1 MTVLVI
7 DIGTTGLRA
16 ALVDEYG
23 TIEASAYRHCAP
35 TSPAPGL
42 VEFDAVTMWQATL
55 EACRQVLGDST
66 TPIVAVGIANQRA
79 STVAWN
85 ATTGKPLGPALGW
98 QDLRTIVDCI
108 TLRAEH
114 GLAFAPNQTAT
125 KAAWMLRTYLAD
137 ASPEERSNVR
147 IGTIDSWIAWNLS
160 EGAHFVTDHTNAAV
174 TGLTTPD
181 GLSWRDDVLSI
192 LGIEPHQLPT
202 IVPSRGAIG
211 AAPALPGAPL
221 LTALVGDQ
229 QASLVGQGCVTPG
242 RTKIT
247 FGSGGMLDL
256 FVGPTPPSQSARSS
270 HGTFPIVAHSDA
282 TTIFYGTE
290 SVMLA
295 AGTNIEWLV
304 HDMQLV
310 PDAASTE
317 ALAATVP
324 STDGVVFVPAPL
336 GLGTPH
342 WDYGARGTLLGVT
355 RGTTRA
361 HIVRAVLE
369 GVAHR
374 GVDLVEAAEADSG
387 LHIDAL
393 HIDGGMSRNR
403 VFVQALADAAQRVVH
418 VAPVTE
424 ATTLGAAFLAGTSAG
439 VWGSLNEACAGLKP
453 SWSCEPTSN
462 GGVSRDAWGE
472 AIGRARG
479 WIPDLSAL
487 DF

>member
-1 MTVLVI
+1 M
-7 DIGTTGLRA
+7 
-16 ALVDEYG
+16 
-23 TIEASAYRHCAP
+23 
-35 TSPAPGL
+35 
-42 VEFDAVTMWQATL
+42 
-55 EACRQVLGDST
+55 
-66 TPIVAVGIANQRA
+66 
-79 STVAWN
+79 
-85 ATTGKPLGPALGW
+85 
-98 QDLRTIVDCI
+98 

-137 ASPEERSNVR
+137 ASADERSKVR
-147 IGTIDSWIAWNLS
+147 VGTIDSWIAWNLTDRT
-160 EGAHFVTDHTNAAV
+160 HFVTDHTNAAV

-181 GLSWRDDVLSI
+181 GLNWRDDVLSI

-202 IVPSRGAIG
+202 IVSSRGTVGPAT
-211 AAPALPGAPL
+211 ALPGAPL
-221 LTALVGDQ
+221 LAALIGDQ
-229 QASLVGQGCVTPG
+229 QASLVGQGCVTSG

-256 FVGPTPPSQSARSS
+256 FMGSTPPSESTRST
-270 HGTFPIVAHSDA
+270 HGTFPIVAHSDDSSV
-282 TTIFYGTE
+282 FYGIE
-290 SVMLA
+290 AVMLA

-304 HDMQLV
+304 HDMQLA

-317 ALAATVP
+317 TIAATVP

-355 RGTTRA
+355 RGTTRG

-374 GVDLVEAAEADSG
+374 GVDLVEAAEADSD
-387 LHIDAL
+387 LTIDAL

-403 VFVQALADAAQRVVH
+403 VFVHALANAAQRVVH

-424 ATTLGAAFLAGTSAG
+424 ATTLGAAMLAGTSAG
-439 VWGSLNEACAGLKP
+439 VWGSLNEASSGLKP
-453 SWSCEPTSN
+453 SWSCEPD
-462 GGVSRDAWGE
+462 GARGVSRDEWAE

>member
-1 MTVLVI
+1 VTILVI
-7 DIGTTGLRA
+7 DIGTTGLRT
-16 ALVDEYG
+16 ALIDGSG
-23 TIEASAYRHCAP
+23 TIIASVYRHCAP

-42 VEFDAVTMWQATL
+42 VEFDASTMWQTTL
-55 EACRQVLGDST
+55 EACRQVLSESP

-79 STVAWN
+79 STVVWN
-85 ATTGKPLGPALGW
+85 CTTGKPLGPALGW
-98 QDLRTIVDCI
+98 QDLRTIVDCM

-114 GLAFAPNQTAT
+114 GLVFAPNQTAT
-125 KAAWMLRTYLAD
+125 KAAWMFRTYLAD
-137 ASPEERSNVR
+137 ATSEERSNVR
-147 IGTIDSWIAWNLS
+147 VGTIDSWIAWNLTDG
-160 EGAHFVTDHTNAAV
+160 EHFVTDHTNAAV
-174 TGLTTPD
+174 TGLTTPN
-181 GLSWRDDVLSI
+181 GLTWRDDVLSL
-192 LGIEPHQLPT
+192 LGIDRHQLPT
-202 IVPSRGAIG
+202 IVSSRGTVGPAT
-211 AAPALPGAPL
+211 ALPGAPL

-229 QASLVGQGCVTPG
+229 QASLIGQGCVTSG
-242 RTKIT
+242 RTKVT
-247 FGSGGMLDL
+247 FGSGGMLDA
-256 FVGPTPPSQSARSS
+256 FVGSTPPSQSTRSS
-270 HGTFPIVAHSDA
+270 HGTFPIVAHSDDTA
-282 TTIFYGTE
+282 VFYGIE
-290 SVMLA
+290 AVMLA

-317 ALAATVP
+317 ALAATVA

-387 LHIDAL
+387 LAIDAL

-439 VWGSLNEACAGLKP
+439 VWGSLNEASTRLTP
-453 SWSCEPTSN
+453 SWSCEPAGT
-462 GGVSRDAWGE
+462 GGVSRDEWAE
-472 AIGRARG
+472 AIRRARG